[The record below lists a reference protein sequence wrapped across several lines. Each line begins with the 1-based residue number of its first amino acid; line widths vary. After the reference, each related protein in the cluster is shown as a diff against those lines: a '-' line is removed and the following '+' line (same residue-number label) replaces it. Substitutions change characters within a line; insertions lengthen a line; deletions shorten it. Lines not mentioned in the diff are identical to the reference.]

1 VTAISLR
8 LTLLLALLWAAPAW
22 AAESPAAA
30 GTPRPTSL
38 NDTRSTLEKWVET
51 RQLIS
56 KTRSDWQSDR
66 EMLEQSI
73 QLFER
78 ELKAVEDQMTKLST
92 NSTQA
97 DKERAQADAQVKSAN
112 ESLDRT
118 KQFATGFESEMN
130 KLVPRLPKPLQEIL
144 KPLLAKLPSDPAN
157 TKMAAAERAQVIVG
171 ILNEIDKFNNAV
183 TIFSEKRKN
192 DQGEE
197 IAVQTVYLGLGAAY
211 FVSDAG
217 DLAGTGTAGANGWD
231 WTVKNE
237 LASSIKEVLRIYRNE
252 RPPRFISLP
261 ATIK

>member
-1 VTAISLR
+1 MTAISLR
-8 LTLLLALLWAAPAW
+8 LTLLLALLWTASVR
-22 AAESPAAA
+22 AAESPGAA
-30 GTPRPTSL
+30 GTPRPASL

-56 KTRSDWQSDR
+56 KTRGDWQSDK

-78 ELKAVEDQMTKLST
+78 ELKAVEEQRAKLST

-97 DKERAQADAQVKSAN
+97 DKERAQAEAQLKSAN
-112 ESLDRT
+112 ESLDQT
-118 KQFATGFESEMN
+118 KQFASGVEGDIS

-144 KPLLAKLPSDPAN
+144 KPSLARLPSDPAN
-157 TKMAAAERAQVIVG
+157 TKMAATERAQVIVG
-171 ILNEIDKFNNAV
+171 ILNEIDKFNSAV

-192 DQGEE
+192 EKGEE
-197 IAVQTVYLGLGAAY
+197 VAVETVYLGLGAAY
-211 FVSDAG
+211 FVSDAC
-217 DLAGTGTAGANGWD
+217 DFAGTGTVGANGWD
-231 WTVKNE
+231 WTVKSE
-237 LASSIKEVLRIYRNE
+237 LGSSIKEMLRIYRNE

>member
-1 VTAISLR
+1 VTAFSLR
-8 LTLLLALLWAAPAW
+8 LTLVVLLCAVSARSADN
-22 AAESPAAA
+22 SP

-56 KTRSDWQSDR
+56 KTRSDWQSDK

-78 ELKAVEDQMTKLST
+78 ELKGVEEQMTKLST
-92 NSTQA
+92 NSSQA
-97 DKERAQADAQVKSAN
+97 DKERTQADAQLKAAT
-112 ESLDRT
+112 ESLDQA
-118 KQFATGFESEMN
+118 KQFAMGFEGQIN
-130 KLVPRLPKPLQEIL
+130 KLAPQLPKPLQEIL
-144 KPLLAKLPSDPAN
+144 KPLLARLPNDAAN
-157 TKMAAAERAQVIVG
+157 TKMLATERAQAIVG
-171 ILNEIDKFNNAV
+171 ILNELDKFNNAV

-192 DQGEE
+192 DKGEE
-197 IAVQTVYLGLGAAY
+197 VAVETVYVGLGAAY

-217 DLAGTGTAGANGWD
+217 DFAGTGTPGATGWD
-231 WTVKNE
+231 WTVKPE
-237 LASSIKEVLRIYRNE
+237 LASAVKEVLRTYRNE